1 MYSLFE
7 KWLASG
13 KSKTSFAKS
22 EGIHPKTFYY
32 WAKKFEQTPP
42 APRPKATPSTL
53 EEPPQAGFHVLHV
66 DEPSTSRL
74 MAAIEYPGGIRLEL
88 YPGFQEASPS
98 FVELLKTL
106 TS

>member
-1 MYSLFE
+1 MHSLFE

-13 KSKTSFAKS
+13 KSKASFAKS

-42 APRPKATPSTL
+42 APSLKATQSTATT
-53 EEPPQAGFHVLHV
+53 QAGFHVLNV
-66 DEPSTSRL
+66 GVPSTSPL

-88 YPGFQEASPS
+88 YPVFQEASPS